1 MEKAWISQLAGHQGE
16 TVAVQGWVHR
26 VRKLGSLVFLLVK
39 DKTGIIQVVAEGQ
52 AEIEAGVETEAA
64 VEVLGKVVPEAKQSL
79 GVELHAIS
87 VRVLGKV
94 HAELPFELNKKD
106 IGVGLEQILDH
117 RVLSVRHPKVQA
129 IFKVQAEVIHAFR
142 DYLRSQRFTEIRT
155 PKIVATGTEGGSEL
169 FPIQYFDRTAFLAQS
184 PQFYKQMMVGA
195 GLQRVFEVAPVY
207 RAEPHNTSRHL
218 SEFISMDLEMG
229 FIHGLEDLLVL
240 EEGLL
245 DHIFSHL
252 REHCAAEL
260 ALHQAELPAV
270 GSIPRLK
277 LQEIATILE
286 RHYHKEMPGLDIDPE
301 GERLICR
308 YIKEQ
313 TGSEFVFATHY
324 PTAKRPMYTM
334 PDASHPEV
342 TWSFDLLYKGLEM
355 NSGGQR
361 IHDYLQLVE
370 NIRKKGL
377 NPDDFTSYLEIF
389 RYGMPPHGGFAI
401 GAERL
406 TVKILNLS
414 NIREAT
420 LFPRDKERLVP

>member
-1 MEKAWISQLAGHQGE
+1 MEKAWIEQLAGYLGK
-16 TVAVQGWVHR
+16 TVVIQGWVHR
-26 VRKLGSLVFLLVK
+26 VRKLGSLAFLLIK
-39 DKTGIIQVVAEGQ
+39 DKTGIVQVVVEGQ
-52 AEIEAGVETEAA
+52 IELLDGVETEAA
-64 VEVLGKVVPEAKQSL
+64 VEIIGTIAPQARQPL
-79 GVELHAIS
+79 GVELHASS
-87 VRVLGKV
+87 VRVLGRV
-94 HAELPFELNKKD
+94 HAELPFELNKSD
-106 IGVGLEQILDH
+106 LGVGLEQILDH
-117 RVLSVRHPKVQA
+117 RVLSLRHPKIQA
-129 IFKVQAEVIHAFR
+129 IFKVQAEVIQAFR

-169 FPIQYFDRTAFLAQS
+169 FPVQYFDRKAYLAQS

-229 FIHGLEDLLVL
+229 FITGLEDLLAL

-245 DHIFSHL
+245 DYIFSHL
-252 REHCAAEL
+252 KEHCAAEL
-260 ALHQAELPAV
+260 ALHRAELPAI
-270 GSIPRLK
+270 GSIPRLQ
-277 LQEIATILE
+277 LQEIARILE
-286 RHYHKEMPGLDIDPE
+286 RDYHKEMPDLDIDPE
-301 GERLICR
+301 GERLICQ
-308 YIKEQ
+308 YIKKQ
-313 TGSEFVFATHY
+313 TGSDFVFATHY

-334 PDASHPEV
+334 PDADEPEV

-361 IHDYLQLVE
+361 IHDYQQLVE
-370 NIRKKGL
+370 SIHRKGL
-377 NPDDFTSYLEIF
+377 NPDDFSSYLEVF

-406 TVKILNLS
+406 AAKILNLS